1 MGQFM
6 KTMKN
11 TLITLLAS
19 LATVPAARG
28 VELPDILGDN
38 AVLQQQT
45 QARLW
50 GWAKAGNYVQ
60 VTTGWDHRQYVAQAV
75 SGRPRP
81 CSAAS
86 LPLPRRTTPPGITA
100 E

>member
-19 LATVPAARG
+19 LATFPAAWG
-28 VELPDILGDN
+28 VELPDILGHN

-45 QARLW
+45 QGRLW
-50 GWAKAGNYVQ
+50 GWARAGNYVQ
-60 VTTGWDHRQYVAQAV
+60 VTTGWDQHK
-75 SGRPRP
+75 
-81 CSAAS
+81 
-86 LPLPRRTTPPGITA
+86 
-100 E
+100 